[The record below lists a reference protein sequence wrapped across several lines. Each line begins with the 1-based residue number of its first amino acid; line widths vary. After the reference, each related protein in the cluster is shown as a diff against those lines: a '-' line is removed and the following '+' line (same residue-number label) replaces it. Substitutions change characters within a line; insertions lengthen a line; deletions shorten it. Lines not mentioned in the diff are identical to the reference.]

1 MAEDLLVQTLSEA
14 GMQAIQIRSAG
25 LNALVGHQADKI
37 AIRLMLEQGVDVSAQ
52 RGQQLNRDLLRW
64 ADLVL
69 VMDKAQKLSV
79 ESWDPGARGKVY
91 RIGEWSDFDVPDP
104 YQQSENEFVGAF
116 GYRGA

>member
-1 MAEDLLVQTLSEA
+1 MFNRILVVCVGNICRNPMAEGLLVQTLSEA

-37 AIRLMLEQGVDVSAQ
+37 AIRLMLEQGVDVSAH

-69 VMDKAQKLSV
+69 VMDKAQKLS
-79 ESWDPGARGKVY
+79 A
-91 RIGEWSDFDVPDP
+91 
-104 YQQSENEFVGAF
+104 
-116 GYRGA
+116 